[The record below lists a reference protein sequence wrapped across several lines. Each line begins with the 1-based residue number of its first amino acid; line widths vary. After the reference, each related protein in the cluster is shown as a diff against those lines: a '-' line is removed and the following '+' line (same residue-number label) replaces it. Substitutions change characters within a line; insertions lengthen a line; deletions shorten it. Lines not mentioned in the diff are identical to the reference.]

1 MKTAPANGFKWI
13 CSAGTTDCR
22 RPSVCL
28 NKERTNIVAVRERRG
43 EESMNRKLLES
54 VILGCTFV
62 FHAGIARAQEAPPPL
77 PPHVVMMMQDGPGGD
92 FGPPPFSERIEL
104 LGFGGMHGGKVVTG
118 APFSAV
124 AVSET
129 TQTLADGNH
138 ISRKTQS
145 NLYRDSQGRIRR
157 EITLTGFGPL
167 AASGQRKSFVV
178 INDPVAGVTYLLH
191 PDQKTAE
198 KMGKPFAKMGGA
210 MRDAMRNKR
219 SAREQQEIAN
229 GNLQEEDLGTQTIA
243 GVTAQGTRLT
253 RTIPAGQIGNEK
265 PITIVHE
272 RWYSNDLQTV
282 VMSKR
287 SDPWSGETT
296 YTLTNINRTEPDA
309 SLFTV
314 PSAYTVTQG
323 HRGIPRRGRNQAPA
337 EQ

>member
-1 MKTAPANGFKWI
+1 
-13 CSAGTTDCR
+13 
-22 RPSVCL
+22 
-28 NKERTNIVAVRERRG
+28 
-43 EESMNRKLLES
+43 MNRRLAVS
-54 VILGCTFV
+54 VTLGCALV
-62 FHAGIARAQEAPPPL
+62 LGAGIAGAQQAPASPPPHEVMILQAGPEGDFAPPP
-77 PPHVVMMMQDGPGGD
+77 
-92 FGPPPFSERIEL
+92 FGERMEL
-104 LGFGGMHGGKVVTG
+104 LGFGGVHGGKIVTG
-118 APFSAV
+118 APFRAV

-129 TQTLADGNH
+129 AQTLADGNH

-145 NLYRDSQGRIRR
+145 NLYRDSQGRVRR
-157 EITLTGFGPL
+157 EITLVGFGPL
-167 AASGQRKSFVV
+167 AASGQPKSFVV

-191 PDQKTAE
+191 PEQKTAE

-210 MRDAMRNKR
+210 MRDALRNKM

-229 GNLQEEDLGTQTIA
+229 GNLQVEDLGTQTIA
-243 GVTAQGTRLT
+243 GVTAQGTRFT

-265 PITIVHE
+265 LISIVHE

-314 PSAYTVTQG
+314 PSDYAVTQG
-323 HRGIPRRGRNQAPA
+323 HQGMPRVGRNQAPPPG
-337 EQ
+337 ED